1 MLLKLYPCVRPL
13 LFSMDAEAAHH
24 KTLRALNKAATGGVS
39 RRLLSGTALP
49 DVPTTIMGL
58 TLKNPVGLAAGLDKD
73 GAYIDGLG
81 LLGFGFMEI
90 GTVTP
95 LPQAGN
101 PQPRLFRLPRA
112 QALINRMGF
121 NNQGL
126 DAFVANVKASQWHQQ
141 GGVLGLNIGK
151 NASTSNAKAIDDY
164 LKGLAAVYPYA
175 DYVTVNISSPNTEN
189 LRELQHEEAL
199 SYLLAQLQARRRELA
214 DAHGREVPLAVKIAP
229 DLSFGQID
237 RIAEVVSAHQLDGV
251 IATNTTLSRNTVQ
264 GLPHAR
270 EAGGLS
276 GLPVHALSLQVIR
289 RLRKS
294 LAPEIAIIG
303 VGGIMNAQQAR
314 EKILAGANA
323 IQLYTGL
330 IYKGPQLVRD
340 CVHALAK

>member
-101 PQPRLFRLPRA
+101 PQPRLLRVPRA
-112 QALINRMGF
+112 QALIKRIGNK
-121 NNQGL
+121 NHGL
-126 DAFVANVKASQWHQQ
+126 DALVANVKASQSHQQ
-141 GGVLGLNIGK
+141 GGVLGVNIGK
-151 NASTSNAKAIDDY
+151 HASTPNANAIDDY

-189 LRELQHEEAL
+189 LRELQHEEAR
-199 SYLLAQLQARRRELA
+199 SYLLDQLQARRRGVA
-214 DAHGREVPLAVKIAP
+214 DAHGRAVPLAGK
-229 DLSFGQID
+229 
-237 RIAEVVSAHQLDGV
+237 
-251 IATNTTLSRNTVQ
+251 NSR
-264 GLPHAR
+264 GR
-270 EAGGLS
+270 S
-276 GLPVHALSLQVIR
+276 
-289 RLRKS
+289 
-294 LAPEIAIIG
+294 IG
-303 VGGIMNAQQAR
+303 
-314 EKILAGANA
+314 
-323 IQLYTGL
+323 
-330 IYKGPQLVRD
+330 P
-340 CVHALAK
+340 

>member
-1 MLLKLYPCVRPL
+1 M
-13 LFSMDAEAAHH
+13 
-24 KTLRALNKAATGGVS
+24 TLRALNKAAAGGFC
-39 RRLLSGTALP
+39 RHLLSGSVPEA
-49 DVPTTIMGL
+49 PTTVMGL
-58 TLKNPVGLAAGLDKD
+58 ELKNPVGLAAGLDKD

-121 NNQGL
+121 NNEGL
-126 DAFVANVKASQWHQQ
+126 SAFVENVKASQWHQQ

-151 NASTSNAKAIDDY
+151 NASTPNTKAVDDY
-164 LKGLAAVYPYA
+164 LQGLTAVYPYA
-175 DYVTVNISSPNTEN
+175 DYVTVNISSPNTES
-189 LRELQHEEAL
+189 LRELQQEKEL
-199 SYLLAQLQARRRELA
+199 SYLLSQLQERRRELA
-214 DAHGREVPLAVKIAP
+214 DVHGKEVPLAVKIAP

-237 RIAEVVSAHQLDGV
+237 RIAEVVSAHALDGV

-264 GLPHAR
+264 GLPHAQ
-270 EAGGLS
+270 EKGGLS
-276 GLPVHALSLQVIR
+276 GQPVHALSLQVIR

-303 VGGIMNAQQAR
+303 VGGIMDAQQAR
-314 EKILAGANA
+314 EKMLAGANA
-323 IQLYTGL
+323 VQLYTGL

-340 CVHALAK
+340 CVQALAK